1 MIRGGCLV
9 ALVLPFVELLLLLWA
24 ASTFGWWPVALWV
37 LLSFAVGL
45 GIVRFAAATSGRSF
59 AQALRL
65 MQQRQTDTGTA
76 LPLGEITGGTD
87 MNPASLPVP
96 PAQTLLL
103 VPAGLLIA
111 IPGFMTDAIG
121 LVMLLPVSRRM
132 MARRWA
138 WRIQP

>member
-45 GIVRFAAATSGRSF
+45 GIVRLAAATSGRSF

-65 MQQRQTDTGTA
+65 MQQRQADTGNSNSA
-76 LPLGEITGGTD
+76 RLIPPRRLMCARHRSPQEIAGCSSRGGLDGRLGENAET
-87 MNPASLPVP
+87 
-96 PAQTLLL
+96 
-103 VPAGLLIA
+103 
-111 IPGFMTDAIG
+111 
-121 LVMLLPVSRRM
+121 
-132 MARRWA
+132 
-138 WRIQP
+138 